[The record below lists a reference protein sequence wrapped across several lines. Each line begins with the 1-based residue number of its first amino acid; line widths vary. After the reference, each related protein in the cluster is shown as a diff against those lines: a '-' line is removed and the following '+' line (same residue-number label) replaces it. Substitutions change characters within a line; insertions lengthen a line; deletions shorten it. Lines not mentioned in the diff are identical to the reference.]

1 MENNFRNTNLND
13 IESATIVNE
22 RSLFA
27 SVFTWMFLALAVTT
41 VCSLLFAYNP
51 DLGQLLY
58 KYDEFGNR
66 IGTSMIG
73 WVVMLA
79 PLGLVLVMNFAFNK
93 LSFVALMGIFFG
105 FSALMGISLS
115 SIFLVYRLDSIG
127 VVFASTSALF
137 GIMAVA
143 GYTTKT
149 DLTKMGSLLMIG
161 LIGIVISSLI
171 NMFMRSDTM
180 GYIISIISVIVF
192 TGLTA
197 YDVQKIKALAQAND
211 GSSDFKKMGV
221 IGALT
226 LYLDFINLF
235 LSLLRLFGKRD

>member
-1 MENNFRNTNLND
+1 METNFRKTNLD
-13 IESATIVNE
+13 HIQSATIVNE

-27 SVFTWMFLALAVTT
+27 SVFTWMFLALGLTT
-41 VCSLLFAYNP
+41 ICSVAFAYIP
-51 DLGQLLY
+51 DLGNLLF
-58 KYDEFGNR
+58 KFDETGAR
-66 IGTSMIG
+66 VGTSIIG

-79 PLGLVLVMNFAFNK
+79 PLGLVLLMNFAFNK
-93 LSFVALMGIFFG
+93 LSFFALMGIFFG
-105 FSALMGISLS
+105 FASLMGISLS
-115 SIFLVYRLDSIG
+115 TIFLAYRLDSIG
-127 VVFASTSALF
+127 VVFASTCALF
-137 GIMAVA
+137 GVMAVA
-143 GYTTKT
+143 GYTTKA

-161 LIGIVISSLI
+161 LIGIVIASLI

-221 IGALT
+221 MGALT

>member
-1 MENNFRNTNLND
+1 METNFKKTNFNN
-13 IESATIVNE
+13 IESATIIQE

-51 DLGQLLY
+51 DFGQLLY
-58 KYDEFGNR
+58 KFDDMGNA
-66 IGTSMIG
+66 IGTSMLG
-73 WVVMLA
+73 WVIMLA

-93 LSFVALMGIFFG
+93 LSFMALMGIFFG

-115 SIFLVYRLDSIG
+115 SIFHVYNLDSIG
-127 VVFASTSALF
+127 VVFASTCALF
-137 GIMAVA
+137 GVMAVS
-143 GYTTKT
+143 GYTTKA
-149 DLTKMGSLLMIG
+149 DLTKMGSLLLIG
-161 LIGIVISSLI
+161 LIGIVIASLI
-171 NMFMRSDTM
+171 NMFMKSDTM

-197 YDVQKIKALAQAND
+197 YDVQKIKELAQAND

-221 IGALT
+221 MGALT

-235 LSLLRLFGKRD
+235 LALLRLFGKRD